1 LQASLKGF
9 FKPSKEKIVVFLLVF
24 FFAPFPAYDCIFIDD
39 SLESPFCRFSLL
51 PFMVPVLFFIAIEEA
66 QIYSVIYL
74 SLYPVVSYVSGC
86 FSAWFVARRGKKD
99 FIAIGLT
106 VLWLYGYYFMFSTC
120 IDGSTT
126 VGICY
131 DPWDVFV
138 DSLGPV
144 VLFGSI
150 YTAFRIWK
158 YRKSK
163 IGVLITICLIPL
175 YTILVFTPSHPE
187 YVGTGFDENELYEFS
202 FETPMNWRYIESHQ
216 SSGGRT
222 DQVVYFPNEFNPES
236 LGESEQPGLLNI
248 FSGLPIAYDS
258 PQILIQFEK
267 ITESKIP
274 QLNSQELEKYEIGL
288 TRLFVPG
295 SIGIDKDSEST
306 SWGWIVSSKGTISGR
321 GESIQYIVEGKT
333 FYFKDRESYAV
344 VYVAPDYYFDA
355 YYPVY
360 ENVFD
365 TLVIKGVVV
374 P

>member
-1 LQASLKGF
+1 
-9 FKPSKEKIVVFLLVF
+9 
-24 FFAPFPAYDCIFIDD
+24 
-39 SLESPFCRFSLL
+39 
-51 PFMVPVLFFIAIEEA
+51 M
-66 QIYSVIYL
+66 
-74 SLYPVVSYVSGC
+74 
-86 FSAWFVARRGKKD
+86 
-99 FIAIGLT
+99 
-106 VLWLYGYYFMFSTC
+106 
-120 IDGSTT
+120 
-126 VGICY
+126 
-131 DPWDVFV
+131 
-138 DSLGPV
+138 
-144 VLFGSI
+144 
-150 YTAFRIWK
+150 
-158 YRKSK
+158 
-163 IGVLITICLIPL
+163 ICLIPL
-175 YTILVFTPSHPE
+175 FIVPAVGVEKKSEQIPTPEP
-187 YVGTGFDENELYEFS
+187 VGMGFYENELYEFS
-202 FETPMNWRYIESHQ
+202 FEIPMNWRYVEGHQ
-216 SSGGRT
+216 LSGDRIA
-222 DQVVYFPNEFNPES
+222 QVVHFPNEFGLES
-236 LGESEQPGLLNI
+236 LGEAEQLGLESFSQSGQLDLLNL